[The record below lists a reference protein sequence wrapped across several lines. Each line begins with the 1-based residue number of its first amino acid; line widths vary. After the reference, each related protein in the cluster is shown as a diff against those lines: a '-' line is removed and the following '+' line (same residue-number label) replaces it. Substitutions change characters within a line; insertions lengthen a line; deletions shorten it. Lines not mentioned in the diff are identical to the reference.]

1 MAEGSVPYSQHLQV
15 VTDRD
20 RLERTVKSMR
30 ETSHESDLLMKDL
43 DTQVENLLNERTRLQ
58 TTIKSLEAEISRLEH
73 LTYG

>member
-1 MAEGSVPYSQHLQV
+1 MAEGSVPYSQHLQIA
-15 VTDRD
+15 TDRD

-30 ETSHESDLLMKDL
+30 DTSHEKDLLVKDL

-58 TTIKSLEAEISRLEH
+58 ATIKSLEAEITRLEH